1 MEQWA
6 DAFKKSFSAEN
17 EEEREESQKNILEH
31 IQHLSPTF
39 FENSFLIL
47 QDSSIDYNIRHASA
61 IYLSK
66 FLFATQKIRMN
77 SIENFLHDSSKQEMI
92 FNLQEVILSLI
103 FEDDGL
109 LQRECIHILA
119 LLFYFNTNLIYED
132 MSLLYKV
139 LDRFCKFDGFCKNGH
154 WKCFV
159 PEDRVYFTTSYDIAY
174 RYRIEEDR
182 HLVEQNLKT
191 LSRKYPNIEKTA
203 NFILTDKGC
212 EFLLNNPEFPRE
224 FQDEYGCRL
233 NPIPYI
239 ILDPAM
245 AASRKTVQQTLLA
258 LNYADPHFLKSYI
271 RSMNA
276 DRERVLLEYDG
287 TKLINASS
295 KNAPCGHNENFRR
308 VYKGDDR
315 CFICDCM
322 NMAKSLGI

>member
-1 MEQWA
+1 MNNPDPIYEFLLWNTCKNNCKFCHQKA
-6 DAFKKSFSAEN
+6 NKVKFPGKFPEDEGKYKSIKLVEKYIKEENCKDGSDILMMGGELFDTKLSEKTERAFMQLIDTIFTRMHNRK
-17 EEEREESQKNILEH
+17 
-31 IQHLSPTF
+31 TF
-39 FENSFLIL
+39 
-47 QDSSIDYNIRHASA
+47 
-61 IYLSK
+61 
-66 FLFATQKIRMN
+66 
-77 SIENFLHDSSKQEMI
+77 
-92 FNLQEVILSLI
+92 
-103 FEDDGL
+103 
-109 LQRECIHILA
+109 
-119 LLFYFNTNLIYED
+119 LFYFNTNLIYED

-159 PEDRVYFTTSYDIAY
+159 PENRVYFTTSYDIAY

-182 HLVEQNLKT
+182 HLVEHNLKE
-191 LSRKYPNIEKTA
+191 LSKRYPHITKTA

-239 ILDPAM
+239 ILDSNM

-276 DRERVLLEYDG
+276 DRERILLEYDG

-295 KNAPCGHNENFRR
+295 KNASCGHNENFRR
-308 VYKGDDR
+308 VYKDDNR

>member
-1 MEQWA
+1 MNNPDPIYEFLLWNTCKNNCK
-6 DAFKKSFSAEN
+6 FCH
-17 EEEREESQKNILEH
+17 QK
-31 IQHLSPTF
+31 
-39 FENSFLIL
+39 
-47 QDSSIDYNIRHASA
+47 ASKG
-61 IYLSK
+61 K
-66 FLFATQKIRMN
+66 FPGKFP
-77 SIENFLHDSSKQEMI
+77 
-92 FNLQEVILSLI
+92 
-103 FEDDGL
+103 EDDGKYKSIKL
-109 LQRECIHILA
+109 VEKYIKEGNCKDGSDILMMGGELFDTKLSEKTERA
-119 LLFYFNTNLIYED
+119 FMQLIDTIFTRMHNRKTFLFYFNTNLIYED

-159 PEDRVYFTTSYDIAY
+159 PENRVYFTTSYDIAY
-174 RYRIEEDR
+174 RYRTEEDR
-182 HLVEQNLKT
+182 HLVEHNLKE
-191 LSRKYPNIEKTA
+191 LSKRYPHITKTA

-239 ILDPAM
+239 ILDSNM

-258 LNYADPHFLKSYI
+258 LNYADPYFLKSYI

-295 KNAPCGHNENFRR
+295 KNASCGHNENFRR
-308 VYKGDDR
+308 VYKDDNR

>member
-1 MEQWA
+1 MNNPDSIYEFLLWNTCKNNCKFCHQKA
-6 DAFKKSFSAEN
+6 NKGRFPGKFPEDEGKYESIKLVEKHIKEGNCKDGSDILMMGGELFDTKLSEKTERAF
-17 EEEREESQKNILEH
+17 
-31 IQHLSPTF
+31 IQ
-39 FENSFLIL
+39 LI
-47 QDSSIDYNIRHASA
+47 DTIFTR
-61 IYLSK
+61 
-66 FLFATQKIRMN
+66 
-77 SIENFLHDSSKQEMI
+77 LHNRKV
-92 FNLQEVILSLI
+92 F
-103 FEDDGL
+103 
-109 LQRECIHILA
+109 H
-119 LLFYFNTNLIYED
+119 FYFNSNLIYED

-139 LDRFCKFDGFCKNGH
+139 LDRFFNFEHFCKNGH

-159 PEDRVYFTTSYDIAY
+159 PENLVYFTTSYDIAY
-174 RYRIEEDR
+174 RYRTEEDK
-182 HLVEQNLKT
+182 HLVERNLKE
-191 LSRKYPNIEKTA
+191 LSKRYPNLTKTA

-245 AASRKTVQQTLLA
+245 AAPRKTVQQTLLA
-258 LNYADPHFLKSYI
+258 LNYADPYFLETYI
-271 RSMNA
+271 KNMNA
-276 DRERVLLEYDG
+276 NRERILLEYDG

-308 VYKGDDR
+308 VYKDDSR